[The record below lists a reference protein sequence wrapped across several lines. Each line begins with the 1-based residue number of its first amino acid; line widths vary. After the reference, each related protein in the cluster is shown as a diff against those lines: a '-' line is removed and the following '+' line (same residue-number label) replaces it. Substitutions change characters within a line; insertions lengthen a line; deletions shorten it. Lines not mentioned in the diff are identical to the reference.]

1 MKGLAALGWML
12 CLGMALTG
20 APVAARE
27 STVDMPVQGR
37 ENVSFAFADV
47 LRATPT
53 YEISRTRVQTEE
65 CEEPASLLRRDRS
78 AERSTE
84 RGERLPGSIVP
95 DPPSRRHGSAERN
108 TGEGRDTESNTPQ
121 RNCIVHESEREERR
135 ISGYEVEYT
144 YKGHV
149 YMSRMDYDPGHK
161 LRIRITVAPA
171 D

>member
-1 MKGLAALGWML
+1 MKGLAALGWVL
-12 CLGMALTG
+12 CLGMAWAG

-27 STVDMPVQGR
+27 STVDVPVQGR
-37 ENVSFAFADV
+37 ENVSFAYADV

-78 AERSTE
+78 VERMLE
-84 RGERLPGSIVP
+84 RNERLPGSIVS
-95 DPPSRRHGSAERN
+95 DPPSRRHAASDRGEAES
-108 TGEGRDTESNTPQ
+108 GESTPQ
-121 RNCIVHESEREERR
+121 RNCQVHESEREERR